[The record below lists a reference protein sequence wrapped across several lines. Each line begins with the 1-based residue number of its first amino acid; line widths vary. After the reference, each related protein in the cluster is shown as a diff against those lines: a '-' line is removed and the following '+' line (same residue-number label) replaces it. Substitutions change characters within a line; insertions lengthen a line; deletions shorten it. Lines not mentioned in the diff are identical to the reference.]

1 MIKRIIMKSSVKLI
15 SVIILMIAGAF
26 ARLIPHVPNFT
37 PTESLAIFGG
47 AYLGYKYLSYILP
60 TIMIYASDLVINN
73 TLARSFYP
81 DVQGIVW
88 WDNYM
93 FYTIG
98 AVVAIVFISR
108 LLLKK
113 INTKNVIITV
123 LVSSILFFLVT
134 NFAAWATVKSLYPAN
149 FSGLMMS
156 YAAGIPFYKVSL
168 FGNLIFSGVLFGS
181 MALINY
187 KLNSTDKAVA

>member
-1 MIKRIIMKSSVKLI
+1 
-15 SVIILMIAGAF
+15 MIAGAF